1 MMTENGH
8 ARRNFANLLS
18 PEGRNMAH
26 ALERALQDM
35 LYAART
41 LRKSIGFT
49 AVVLAVRREWIQW

>member
-1 MMTENGH
+1 
-8 ARRNFANLLS
+8 
-18 PEGRNMAH
+18 MAH